1 MGFHIHIGYEN
12 PTQDISREIV
22 KLFEKNVT
30 LQLLK
35 EDIDDHDRR
44 EFYGKCGEYRIK
56 PYGLEC
62 RSVGSYFLK
71 DESTIRKVWDGVQK
85 TIVEFNN
92 GERVSKQEFEII
104 KDIVDNY
111 KK

>member
-1 MGFHIHIGYEN
+1 LGFHIHIGYKN
-12 PTQDISREIV
+12 PTQKISREIV

-35 EDIDDHDRR
+35 IDIDENNRR

-62 RSVGSYFLK
+62 RSLGSALLK
-71 DESTIRKVWDGVQK
+71 DENTLKLVWDGVQK
-85 TIVEFNN
+85 TITEFNN
-92 GERVSKQEFEII
+92 GERVSTEEFEII
-104 KDIVDNY
+104 KDLINNY
-111 KK
+111 KN